1 VGPGAQEAHAV
12 ISRAVATVLAVAA
25 LAAVGCGEKEE
36 PVSAAAA
43 TPTPTATPTATATA
57 VAKPARSL
65 RQCLALWN
73 ADEAIGSTHQ
83 VSHTEFLAELAQK
96 GRTPVSVI
104 YQRPDCY
111 VVAPIGRRRIAWFV
125 AARGRAPFTVPERRN
140 LKPGETFDYNGR
152 ALRDGRIDLR

>member
-1 VGPGAQEAHAV
+1 MRPTLWILVLGA
-12 ISRAVATVLAVAA
+12 IGLA
-25 LAAVGCGEKEE
+25 GCGEKDE
-36 PVSAAAA
+36 PVGAAAA
-43 TPTPTATPTATATA
+43 PKTTATPTATATA
-57 VAKPARSL
+57 TVKPARSM

-111 VVAPIGRRRIAWFV
+111 VVVPVGPRRIAWFA
-125 AARGRAPFTVPERRN
+125 AARGRAPFTIPERRN
-140 LKPGETFDYNGR
+140 LEPGERLNYNGR